1 MIGLVTDRL
10 TLMTVHAHPDDET
23 ITTGGIM
30 ARYAAEGVRVVCVT
44 CTRGEKGDI
53 FVPELDTPEN
63 HARITEIR
71 RVELANALARL
82 GPIEHRYLGYVD
94 SGMMGTP
101 DNDAPDSF
109 WQADFDE
116 AVGRLVELVDEFH
129 PQVMVSYNDFG
140 GYGHPD
146 HIRTA
151 LVAKG
156 AFERAADH
164 DRPPVKLYEST
175 GGFSRRENVWQRAR
189 ERGATGWWDPDENE
203 TPEQRAERQEH
214 AAKMMAAAGPTTT
227 RIDVSDYIGAKYAAM
242 REHVTQMPPDGFF
255 LALTEDDWR
264 ELMPDEE
271 FTLRVARTGSGG
283 VREVRIPEDDLFA
296 GLR

>member
-1 MIGLVTDRL
+1 MKETKPTTDQL

-30 ARYAAEGVRVVCVT
+30 ARYAAEGLRVICVT
-44 CTRGEKGDI
+44 CTGGEKGDI

-63 HARITEIR
+63 HANITEIR

-94 SGMMGTP
+94 SGMMGTA
-101 DNDAPDSF
+101 DNEAPDSF
-109 WQADFDE
+109 WQADFDG
-116 AVGRLVELVDEFH
+116 AVDRLLSLVDEFK

-146 HIRTA
+146 HIRAA
-151 LVAKG
+151 LITKA
-156 AFERAADH
+156 AFERAADPAA
-164 DRPPVKLYEST
+164 PPLKLYEAA
-175 GGFSRRENVWQRAR
+175 GGFSRRENVWQRAK
-189 ERGATGWWDPDENE
+189 ERGVKGWWDPDEDE
-203 TPEQRAERQEH
+203 TQEQRTQREEH
-214 AAKMMAAAGPTTT
+214 TAKMMAAAGPVTTH
-227 RIDVSDYIGAKYAAM
+227 IDVSDWIGAKYAAM
-242 REHVTQMPPDGFF
+242 GEHVTQMPRDGFF

-271 FTLRVARTGSGG
+271 FTLRVSRVG
-283 VREVRIPEDDLFA
+283 VRIPEEDLFA